1 MENYEFTLGVDVSK
15 LTLDITCSQLQQHVQ
30 ILNNSSGF
38 GMFTKWC
45 RQQQINLKKSLIVME
60 YTGGYEY
67 RFIQFCQLHHI
78 ACKRVPGLEIKN
90 SQGIT
95 RGKNDKV
102 DSARIAQYAEE
113 KIKKL
118 TAEKPM
124 NKNIQRLKLLLTC
137 RKDIVRESAGMLA
150 KVKETKHMYD
160 LNDTG
165 SIIKILLKKIEQ
177 NKKHIKA
184 IETEMMTLLKTDEPM
199 LKNYK
204 ILNSIKGI
212 GMINA
217 LMTICY
223 TENFTSF
230 TNARAYGAYIG
241 VVPYEHSSGTSIK
254 GKKRVSHLA
263 HKALKQELNQAAKNA
278 MQWDKELNQ
287 YAQNKLKTKDYAV
300 VLNNVKFKLVL
311 RMFALVK
318 RGECFVENYV
328 KAA

>member
-1 MENYEFTLGVDVSK
+1 MENCHYTLGADVSK
-15 LTLDITCSQLQQHVQ
+15 LTLDITCSQLQQHIK
-30 ILNNSSGF
+30 ILNNSQGF
-38 GMFTKWC
+38 NLLKKWC
-45 RQQQINLKKSLIVME
+45 RQYKIDLKKSFIVME

-67 RFIQFCQLHHI
+67 RFIQFCQSQQI
-78 ACKRVPGLEIKN
+78 AYKRVSGLEIKN

-118 TAEKPM
+118 NAEKPM

-137 RKDIVRESAGMLA
+137 RKDMVIESAGMIA
-150 KVKETKHMYD
+150 KVKEIKYMYE
-160 LNDTG
+160 LSDTN
-165 SIIKILLKKIEQ
+165 SIIKILLKKIQQ

-184 IETEMMTLLKTDEPM
+184 IETEMISLLKADELL
-199 LKNYK
+199 LKNYN

-230 TNARAYGAYIG
+230 TSARAYGAYIG
-241 VVPYEHSSGTSIK
+241 VVPYEHSSGTSIR
-254 GKKRVSHLA
+254 GKTRVSRLA
-263 HKALKQELNQAAKNA
+263 HKTLKQELNQAAKNA
-278 MQWDKELNQ
+278 MLWDKELNL
-287 YAQNKLKTKDYAV
+287 YAQNKLKTKEYAV
-300 VLNNVKFKLVL
+300 VLNNIKFKLVL

-318 RGECFVENYV
+318 RGEPFVENYV